1 MQADALLL
9 KTKPLVLRQQKRF
22 ICYGISKSLTRSH
35 WGPGFFCGFI
45 LDCCR
50 ITLILPKNTWIFL
63 IYFLWENILLFSEGA
78 ISVNVL
84 KLSMIVFI
92 ILLTGCTP
100 DTDSEED
107 IKESHQNYISSFDW
121 SIDSKISAVS
131 ETLHQR
137 PELIDSLKAAEF
149 DLGPVQGEEA
159 VITTYLLN
167 EKQTNGDDLRVSVYE
182 VDGEIIGGY
191 GVLENWVPGVFSLD
205 SKEQLVS
212 DGIVR

>member
-1 MQADALLL
+1 M
-9 KTKPLVLRQQKRF
+9 
-22 ICYGISKSLTRSH
+22 
-35 WGPGFFCGFI
+35 
-45 LDCCR
+45 
-50 ITLILPKNTWIFL
+50 
-63 IYFLWENILLFSEGA
+63 
-78 ISVNVL
+78 NVL